1 METYQEF
8 KARHEKE
15 VNALPLGFAFS
26 EEQFEEMKLKLGVK
40 ENSELYRL
48 GNTGGFYRK
57 VDSELIHN
65 TFKRHEEER
74 RNAIS
79 PNPESMPSMFRA
91 CFIMKCAIMNLA
103 STGMERQMSYPLATS
118 PKSNWIPSLN

>member
-1 METYQEF
+1 METYQEL

-57 VDSELIHN
+57 VDSELIHD
-65 TFKRHEEER
+65 TFKRHAEELYSPTQFAHGER
-74 RNAIS
+74 NGLR
-79 PNPESMPSMFRA
+79 
-91 CFIMKCAIMNLA
+91 
-103 STGMERQMSYPLATS
+103 
-118 PKSNWIPSLN
+118 KSQLP